1 MREPFLPQHRFNFL
15 GALVLLLGMIV
26 PTVMLSLMNVGFMFA
41 AQTTLQ
47 YEDMFLVVMNAAMW
61 LGAIFAYDFIICR
74 PQTKRPLNFNLSAK
88 DVSTHAIIFPMMLGM
103 IFIAEFCTSQIPVTG
118 PFFGKMFEFFSEMM
132 AKLTND
138 FATMLL
144 LAVVMAP
151 IFEEIVFRGIIQKG
165 LINNGVKPT
174 AAIWIAAVIFGLVHG
189 NPWQFVG
196 AVLLGVAMGIVYHR
210 TGSLLLPILLH
221 AFNNLIGSLLYY
233 YTDSES
239 IAIALNV
246 SEFALLLIGIVLFAL
261 FYYLLI
267 KKYPVPTGNTTIY
280 ERNSGGNP

>member
-1 MREPFLPQHRFNFL
+1 MRESFLPQHRFNFL
-15 GALVLLLGMIV
+15 GGLVLLLGMVV
-26 PTVMLSLMNVGFMFA
+26 PTIVLSVMNVGVMLTT
-41 AQTTLQ
+41 QTNYQ
-47 YEDMFLVVMNAAMW
+47 YEDQFLILMNAAMW

-74 PQTKRPLNFNLSAK
+74 PQTKKPLNFNFAPK
-88 DVSTHAIIFPMMLGM
+88 DISTYAIIFPMMLGM
-103 IFIAEFCTSQIPVTG
+103 IFIAEFFTSQIPVTG
-118 PFFGKMFEFFSEMM
+118 PFFGEMFEFFSRMM
-132 AKLTND
+132 EKLTSD

-174 AAIWIAAVIFGLVHG
+174 AAIWIAAIIFGLVHG

-210 TGSLLLPILLH
+210 TGSLLLPVLLH
-221 AFNNLIGSLLYY
+221 AFNNLIGTLLYFY
-233 YTDSES
+233 VDTES
-239 IAIALNV
+239 IALALNL
-246 SEFALLLIGIVLFAL
+246 SEFAVLIAGIILFAV

-267 KKYPVPTGNTTIY
+267 KKYPEPKGNKIIH
-280 ERNSGGNP
+280 ERNSGSHT